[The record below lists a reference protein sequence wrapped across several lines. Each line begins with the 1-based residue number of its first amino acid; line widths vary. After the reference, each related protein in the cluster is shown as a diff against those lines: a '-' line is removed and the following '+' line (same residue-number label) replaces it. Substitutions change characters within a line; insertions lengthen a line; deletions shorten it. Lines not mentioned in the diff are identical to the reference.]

1 MAECFM
7 QKDFLIK
14 YFMKKLDTM
23 SQMLLYIEKSSKKM
37 LKIFGRRETNFY
49 NVNVKSIFSIILTYI
64 LDLTNSTKHHKMRLN
79 MSERIVV
86 VTKSLRTDWP
96 AARLDLS
103 PIQDIKTKTM
113 KEPQKSSIR
122 QV

>member
-1 MAECFM
+1 
-7 QKDFLIK
+7 
-14 YFMKKLDTM
+14 
-23 SQMLLYIEKSSKKM
+23 MLLYIEKSSKKM

-79 MSERIVV
+79 
-86 VTKSLRTDWP
+86 KSLRTDWP